1 MVYDK
6 EIGDLLP
13 LLDDP
18 DKYVQDA
25 LFEHL
30 KSMGDPAIAQLE
42 IIYGQVGKEPEAVAI
57 GKIVDALK
65 EAMKFEKLKRW
76 IDAGE
81 DDLLK
86 GLYYIQDILTVGM
99 EITDLRAVM
108 MDCVTEI
115 LPELRDDQ
123 TVLERV
129 MLFNHVFFNR
139 LNFRTIDPMFSKPD
153 NTFIHQVLAKKR
165 GSPVTV
171 GLVYIMLAY
180 QTGVPVEGCVFKGG
194 FLPAL
199 KSEKNQLLFINVFKN
214 GLMFPHAELE
224 TFLKSMHLNIPADS
238 FREALPV
245 DLAQIYA
252 ETLLFSYSAP
262 EQEDYNPQVDRLNRI
277 LALFGR
283 EKTMLIEVDDEEDD
297 M

>member
-115 LPELRDDQ
+115 SGI
-123 TVLERV
+123 T
-129 MLFNHVFFNR
+129 
-139 LNFRTIDPMFSKPD
+139 
-153 NTFIHQVLAKKR
+153 
-165 GSPVTV
+165 
-171 GLVYIMLAY
+171 
-180 QTGVPVEGCVFKGG
+180 
-194 FLPAL
+194 
-199 KSEKNQLLFINVFKN
+199 
-214 GLMFPHAELE
+214 
-224 TFLKSMHLNIPADS
+224 
-238 FREALPV
+238 
-245 DLAQIYA
+245 
-252 ETLLFSYSAP
+252 
-262 EQEDYNPQVDRLNRI
+262 
-277 LALFGR
+277 
-283 EKTMLIEVDDEEDD
+283 
-297 M
+297 